1 MDGVIATLD
10 AALAKQGET
19 VKSIETWKA
28 EMPTEAEMLP
38 RDKYTMFDRK
48 EKRYRKGIH
57 SEFSHL
63 FGKGLGIPSA
73 LEAYTGPERI
83 HSKRRA
89 MFDRFWAL
97 ANFKSTELPKWT
109 RVSQRVN
116 PPGY

>member
-57 SEFSHL
+57 SESSPL
-63 FGKGLGIPSA
+63 SGNGLGIPSA
-73 LEAYTGPERI
+73 LVWLSGAGGIYQARKHISEEAWECFI
-83 HSKRRA
+83 
-89 MFDRFWAL
+89 
-97 ANFKSTELPKWT
+97 
-109 RVSQRVN
+109 VS
-116 PPGY
+116 GHWLI